1 MQRVKSWP
9 GVPAAAAVRS
19 VLLIFLCL
27 LFLSILFRLIFV
39 HTLHLIHFT
48 HLSKFLCN
56 NNNNAVIAVCVAFAD
71 THTYTYSRR
80 PRIVCMYACV
90 LCEVQLRRSSSL
102 SLCLS
107 HSTLTP
113 FRLFL
118 LSSLPFL
125 HLISF
130 CTKGVA
136 RPLLLLFCIHTRTLT
151 LKCTRRTVAA
161 SQCT

>member
-1 MQRVKSWP
+1 MARCPRSSSCSISIADFFVPSLSFNSLSLDFCAHTSFNTLYAPVK
-9 GVPAAAAVRS
+9 VPLQQQQQCS
-19 VLLIFLCL
+19 YCCLCS
-27 LFLSILFRLIFV
+27 FCR
-39 HTLHLIHFT
+39 H
-48 HLSKFLCN
+48 
-56 NNNNAVIAVCVAFAD
+56 

-136 RPLLLLFCIHTRTLT
+136 RPLLLLFCIHTH
-151 LKCTRRTVAA
+151 AH
-161 SQCT
+161 